1 MHAAYLWKDPTL
13 SIDLIYLIL
22 GIALLLAAVL
32 PGVLERYAVSA
43 AMVLLVVGVV
53 VGLLPLPEGLDLD
66 PLAIRPQIDRITEL
80 AVLVAL
86 MGVGLAIDRPLRL
99 RDRKSWARWS
109 PTWRLLAIG
118 MPITIAG
125 VALLGWGLGLAPAA
139 ALLLGATL
147 APTDPVLAGD
157 VQVGG
162 PRVGP
167 AEPKAEGDGEGGDG
181 GDSAGNAEG
190 DGDHGRPEGVVDE
203 EEAEAVDEEDDV
215 RFALTSE
222 AGLNDGLAFPFV
234 GAALLLAAGTA
245 TSLGSWVGW
254 LAWDLVGKV
263 AIAVVL
269 GTALGWA
276 LGRVAFRSRQP
287 TLRLAEQG
295 EPLLAIAALVMA
307 YGLVQVAHGYGFIGV
322 FACGLT
328 LRAAE
333 RGHEYHRSMHDV
345 VQRLERLLTL
355 IILLLLGMGLTNGLL
370 GSLDWR
376 GVLVAL
382 ALVFLI
388 RPVAGVVSLRLR
400 PRSPDLPGGLARK
413 EALAAAFFGVRGVG
427 SLYYLAYAAGH
438 EYFPEERWLWSTVA
452 FAIVVSVVVHGV
464 LATPVMNYLEG
475 RRERAGAARAR

>member
-1 MHAAYLWKDPTL
+1 VHAAYLWKDPTL
-13 SIDLIYLIL
+13 SIDLIYLLL

-32 PGVLERYAVSA
+32 PGLLERYAVSA

-53 VGLLPLPEGLDLD
+53 IGLLPVPRGLDLD
-66 PLAIRPQIDRITEL
+66 PLSIGPQIERVTEL

-99 RDRKSWARWS
+99 SDRASWARWS
-109 PTWRLLAIG
+109 STWRLLAIG

-139 ALLLGATL
+139 ALLLGAVL

-167 AEPKAEGDGEGGDG
+167 AEPKVEGDGEGADG
-181 GDSAGNAEG
+181 ADHVTPPAETT
-190 DGDHGRPEGVVDE
+190 VS
-203 EEAEAVDEEDDV
+203 EAEAESVDEEDEV

-254 LAWDLVGKV
+254 FAWDLVGKIV
-263 AIAVVL
+263 IAIVL
-269 GTALGWA
+269 GALLGA
-276 LGRVAFRSRQP
+276 VLGRVAFRSRQP

-295 EPLLAIAALVMA
+295 EPLLAIAALVLA

-355 IILLLLGMGLTNGLL
+355 VILLLLGMGVTNGLL
-370 GSLDWR
+370 RSLDWR

-388 RPVAGVVSLRLR
+388 RPAAGVVSLRLR

-413 EALAAAFFGVRGVG
+413 EALAAGFFGVRGVG
-427 SLYYLAYAAGH
+427 SLYYLAYAAGQEH
-438 EYFPEERWLWSTVA
+438 FPEERWLWSTVA
-452 FAIVVSVVVHGV
+452 FAIVLSVVVHGV
-464 LATPVMNYLEG
+464 LATPVMNYLE
-475 RRERAGAARAR
+475 RRRTRANAG

>member
-1 MHAAYLWKDPTL
+1 VHAAYLWKDLTL

-43 AMVLLVVGVV
+43 AMVLLVVGMV

-99 RDRKSWARWS
+99 RDRTSWARWS

-125 VALLGWGLGLAPAA
+125 VTLLGWGLGLAPAA
-139 ALLLGATL
+139 ALLLGAAL

-162 PRVGP
+162 PHVGP
-167 AEPKAEGDGEGGDG
+167 AEPKAEGDGEGASSEADSTSDG
-181 GDSAGNAEG
+181 QGGT
-190 DGDHGRPEGVVDE
+190 VDA

-234 GAALLLAAGTA
+234 GASLLIAAGTA
-245 TSLGSWVGW
+245 TSFGSWVGW
-254 LAWDLVGKV
+254 LAWDLGGKV
-263 AIAVVL
+263 LVAVVL
-269 GTALGWA
+269 GTALGWL
-276 LGRVAFRSRQP
+276 LGRVAFRSRRQ

-370 GSLDWR
+370 GALDWR

-400 PRSPDLPGGLARK
+400 PRSPDLPGGLGRK

-438 EYFPEERWLWSTVA
+438 EHFPEERWLWSTVA

-464 LATPVMNYLEG
+464 LATPVMNYLEV
-475 RRERAGAARAR
+475 RRERARVARAR

>member
-1 MHAAYLWKDPTL
+1 MPVATVLTVPDLATPDLATAPGGRAA
-13 SIDLIYLIL
+13 
-22 GIALLLAAVL
+22 
-32 PGVLERYAVSA
+32 
-43 AMVLLVVGVV
+43 
-53 VGLLPLPEGLDLD
+53 
-66 PLAIRPQIDRITEL
+66 
-80 AVLVAL
+80 
-86 MGVGLAIDRPLRL
+86 
-99 RDRKSWARWS
+99 SWRGRCA
-109 PTWRLLAIG
+109 
-118 MPITIAG
+118 
-125 VALLGWGLGLAPAA
+125 
-139 ALLLGATL
+139 
-147 APTDPVLAGD
+147 
-157 VQVGG
+157 QGG
-162 PRVGP
+162 T
-167 AEPKAEGDGEGGDG
+167 
-181 GDSAGNAEG
+181 
-190 DGDHGRPEGVVDE
+190 VDE

-234 GAALLLAAGTA
+234 AAALLIATGSA
-245 TSLGSWVGW
+245 TSLGSWFGW

-263 AIAVVL
+263 VIALVL
-269 GTALGWA
+269 GAGLGWL
-276 LGRVAFRSRQP
+276 LGRIAFRSRQQ

-307 YGLVQVAHGYGFIGV
+307 YGLVQVAHGYGFLGV

-355 IILLLLGMGLTNGLL
+355 IILLLLGMGLSNGLL
-370 GSLDWR
+370 DSLDWR

-388 RPVAGVVSLRLR
+388 RPFAGVVSLRLR
-400 PRSPDLPGGLARK
+400 PRSPDLPGGLGRK

-438 EYFPEERWLWSTVA
+438 AYFPEERWLWSTVA

-464 LATPVMNYLEG
+464 LATPVMDYLE
-475 RRERAGAARAR
+475 RRRSHA

>member
-1 MHAAYLWKDPTL
+1 VHAAYLWKDLTL

-22 GIALLLAAVL
+22 GVALLLAAVL

-53 VGLLPLPEGLDLD
+53 VGLLPMPQGLVLD
-66 PLAIRPQIDRITEL
+66 PLAIGPQIERITEF

-99 RDRKSWARWS
+99 RDRASWARWS
-109 PTWRLLAIG
+109 PTWRLLVIG
-118 MPITIAG
+118 MPITIASM
-125 VALLGWGLGLAPAA
+125 ALLGWGLGLAPAA
-139 ALLLGATL
+139 ALLLGAAL

-162 PRVGP
+162 PHVGP
-167 AEPKAEGDGEGGDG
+167 AEPKAEGGGEGG
-181 GDSAGNAEG
+181 SEG
-190 DGDHGRPEGVVDE
+190 DGDSNGDGDSDGAVDGAVDE
-203 EEAEAVDEEDDV
+203 AEAEAVDEEDDEEDDV

-234 GAALLLAAGTA
+234 GAALLIAGGTA
-245 TSLGSWVGW
+245 TSVGSWVGW
-254 LAWDLVGKV
+254 LAWDVVGKILI
-263 AIAVVL
+263 AIVL
-269 GTALGWA
+269 GAALGA
-276 LGRVAFRSRQP
+276 LLGRVAFRSRRP

-307 YGLVQVAHGYGFIGV
+307 YGLVQVAHGYGFLGV

-355 IILLLLGMGLTNGLL
+355 IVLLLLGMGVTNGLL
-370 GSLDWR
+370 GALDWR

-438 EYFPEERWLWSTVA
+438 EYFPEERWLWSTIA

-464 LATPVMNYLEG
+464 LATPVMDYLE
-475 RRERAGAARAR
+475 RRRTAV

>member
-1 MHAAYLWKDPTL
+1 M
-13 SIDLIYLIL
+13 
-22 GIALLLAAVL
+22 
-32 PGVLERYAVSA
+32 SA

-53 VGLLPLPEGLDLD
+53 VGLLPMPQGLDLD
-66 PLAIRPQIDRITEL
+66 PLAIGPQIERITEL

-99 RDRKSWARWS
+99 RDRASWARWS

-139 ALLLGATL
+139 ALLLGAAL

-162 PRVGP
+162 PHVGP
-167 AEPKAEGDGEGGDG
+167 AEPKAEGEGEGAA
-181 GDSAGNAEG
+181 SEAAAPAEG
-190 DGDHGRPEGVVDE
+190 GVDE
-203 EEAEAVDEEDDV
+203 EAAEAVDEEDDV

-234 GAALLLAAGTA
+234 GASLLIAAGTA
-245 TSLGSWVGW
+245 TSFGSWVGW

-263 AIAVVL
+263 VIAVVL
-269 GTALGWA
+269 GAALGAA
-276 LGRVAFRSRQP
+276 LGRVAFRSKRP

-307 YGLVQVAHGYGFIGV
+307 YGLVQVAHGYGFLGV

-355 IILLLLGMGLTNGLL
+355 IILLLLGMGVTNGLL
-370 GSLDWR
+370 GALDWR

-388 RPVAGVVSLRLR
+388 RPAAGVLSLRLR

-438 EYFPEERWLWSTVA
+438 EHFPEERWLWSTVA

-464 LATPVMNYLEG
+464 LATPVMGYLE
-475 RRERAGAARAR
+475 RRRTAL

>member
-1 MHAAYLWKDPTL
+1 M
-13 SIDLIYLIL
+13 
-22 GIALLLAAVL
+22 
-32 PGVLERYAVSA
+32 SA
-43 AMVLLVVGVV
+43 AIVLLVVGVV
-53 VGLLPLPEGLDLD
+53 VGLLPLPEGLVLD
-66 PLAIRPQIDRITEL
+66 PVAIGPQIERITEF

-99 RDRKSWARWS
+99 RDRASWARWS

-139 ALLLGATL
+139 ALLLGAAL

-162 PRVGP
+162 PHVGP
-167 AEPKAEGDGEGGDG
+167 AEPRSEAEGDGESDG
-181 GDSAGNAEG
+181 SGNEARDAAAPTE
-190 DGDHGRPEGVVDE
+190 PAVDE

-234 GAALLLAAGTA
+234 GASLAIAAGAA

-263 AIAVVL
+263 VIAL
-269 GTALGWA
+269 ALGA
-276 LGRVAFRSRQP
+276 SLGALLGRVAFRSKRP

-295 EPLLAIAALVMA
+295 EPLLAIAALIMA
-307 YGLVQVAHGYGFIGV
+307 YGLVQVAHGYGFLGV

-355 IILLLLGMGLTNGLL
+355 IILLLLGMGISNGLL
-370 GSLDWR
+370 GALDWR
-376 GVLVAL
+376 GALVAL
-382 ALVFLI
+382 SLVFLI
-388 RPVAGVVSLRLR
+388 RPAAGVLSLRLR
-400 PRSPDLPGGLARK
+400 PRSPELPGGLARK

-438 EYFPEERWLWSTVA
+438 EHFAEERWLWSTVA

-464 LATPVMNYLEG
+464 LATPVMGYLEN
-475 RRERAGAARAR
+475 RRSRGAA

>member
-1 MHAAYLWKDPTL
+1 
-13 SIDLIYLIL
+13 
-22 GIALLLAAVL
+22 
-32 PGVLERYAVSA
+32 
-43 AMVLLVVGVV
+43 
-53 VGLLPLPEGLDLD
+53 
-66 PLAIRPQIDRITEL
+66 
-80 AVLVAL
+80 
-86 MGVGLAIDRPLRL
+86 
-99 RDRKSWARWS
+99 
-109 PTWRLLAIG
+109 

-125 VALLGWGLGLAPAA
+125 VTLLGWGLGLAPAA
-139 ALLLGATL
+139 ALLLGAAL

-162 PRVGP
+162 PHVGP
-167 AEPKAEGDGEGGDG
+167 AEPKAEGDGEGASSEADG
-181 GDSAGNAEG
+181 TA
-190 DGDHGRPEGVVDE
+190 DGQGGTVDA

-234 GAALLLAAGTA
+234 GASLLIAAGTA
-245 TSLGSWVGW
+245 TSFGSWVGW

-263 AIAVVL
+263 LVAVVL
-269 GTALGWA
+269 GTALGWL
-276 LGRVAFRSRQP
+276 LGRVAFRSRRQ

-370 GSLDWR
+370 GALDWR

-400 PRSPDLPGGLARK
+400 PRSPDLPGGLGRK

-438 EYFPEERWLWSTVA
+438 EHFPEERWLWSTVA

-464 LATPVMNYLEG
+464 LATPVMNYLEV
-475 RRERAGAARAR
+475 RRERARVARAR

>member
-1 MHAAYLWKDPTL
+1 
-13 SIDLIYLIL
+13 
-22 GIALLLAAVL
+22 
-32 PGVLERYAVSA
+32 
-43 AMVLLVVGVV
+43 MVLLVVGVV

-66 PLAIRPQIDRITEL
+66 PVAIGPQIERITEL

-99 RDRKSWARWS
+99 RDRVSWARWS

-139 ALLLGATL
+139 ALLLGAAL

-162 PRVGP
+162 PHVGP
-167 AEPKAEGDGEGGDG
+167 AEPKAEGGGEGAP
-181 GDSAGNAEG
+181 SEAASPSEG
-190 DGDHGRPEGVVDE
+190 DVDE

-234 GAALLLAAGTA
+234 GASLLIAAGTA
-245 TSLGSWVGW
+245 TSVGSWVGW

-263 AIAVVL
+263 LIAVVL
-269 GTALGWA
+269 GTALGWL
-276 LGRVAFRSRQP
+276 LGRVAFRSTQP

-307 YGLVQVAHGYGFIGV
+307 YGLVQVAHGYGFLGV

-333 RGHEYHRSMHDV
+333 RGHEYHRSLHDV
-345 VQRLERLLTL
+345 EQRLERLLTL
-355 IILLLLGMGLTNGLL
+355 IILLLLGMGVTNGLL
-370 GSLDWR
+370 GALDWR
-376 GVLVAL
+376 GVLVAI

-388 RPVAGVVSLRLR
+388 RPAAGVLSLRLR

-427 SLYYLAYAAGH
+427 SLYYLAYALGH

-464 LATPVMNYLEG
+464 LATPVMGYLE
-475 RRERAGAARAR
+475 RRRALA

>member
-1 MHAAYLWKDPTL
+1 VHAAYLWKDPTL
-13 SIDLIYLIL
+13 SIDLIYLLL

-32 PGVLERYAVSA
+32 PGLLERYAVSA
-43 AMVLLVVGVV
+43 AIVLLVVGLVI
-53 VGLLPLPEGLDLD
+53 GLLPVPRGLDLD
-66 PLAIRPQIDRITEL
+66 PLSIGPQIERITEL

-99 RDRKSWARWS
+99 SDRASWARWS

-118 MPITIAG
+118 MPITIGG

-139 ALLLGATL
+139 ALLLGAVL

-167 AEPKAEGDGEGGDG
+167 AEPKVEGDDE
-181 GDSAGNAEG
+181 SAHGAERTT
-190 DGDHGRPEGVVDE
+190 DPEHTTHPADTTVSE
-203 EEAEAVDEEDDV
+203 EEAESVDEEDEV

-254 LAWDLVGKV
+254 LTWDLVGKIV
-263 AIAVVL
+263 IAVVIGALL
-269 GTALGWA
+269 GGV

-295 EPLLAIAALVMA
+295 EPLLAIAALVLA
-307 YGLVQVAHGYGFIGV
+307 YGLVQVAHGYGFLGV

-355 IILLLLGMGLTNGLL
+355 IILLLLGMGVTNGLL
-370 GSLDWR
+370 RSLDWR

-388 RPVAGVVSLRLR
+388 RPAAGVVSLRLR

-427 SLYYLAYAAGH
+427 SLYYLAYAAGQ

-452 FAIVVSVVVHGV
+452 FAIVLSVVVHGV
-464 LATPVMNYLEG
+464 LATPVMNYLE
-475 RRERAGAARAR
+475 RRRARANAR

>member
-1 MHAAYLWKDPTL
+1 
-13 SIDLIYLIL
+13 
-22 GIALLLAAVL
+22 
-32 PGVLERYAVSA
+32 
-43 AMVLLVVGVV
+43 
-53 VGLLPLPEGLDLD
+53 
-66 PLAIRPQIDRITEL
+66 
-80 AVLVAL
+80 
-86 MGVGLAIDRPLRL
+86 MGVGLAIDRPLHL
-99 RDRKSWARWS
+99 RDRASWARWS

-118 MPITIAG
+118 MPLTIAS
-125 VALLGWGLGLAPAA
+125 VSLLGWGLGIAPAA
-139 ALLLGATL
+139 ALLLGSAL

-162 PRVGP
+162 PHVGP
-167 AEPKAEGDGEGGDG
+167 AEPKAEGHEEGDVE
-181 GDSAGNAEG
+181 EG
-190 DGDHGRPEGVVDE
+190 DGETTREVEGEAEGEAEREAGSAGPPQAAATGDGDRAGHEEKARDEQKADEKEAEAVDE
-203 EEAEAVDEEDDV
+203 DEAEAVDEEDEV

-234 GAALLLAAGTA
+234 GAALLIATGTA
-245 TSLGSWVGW
+245 TSVGSWVGW
-254 LAWDLVGKV
+254 LAWDLVGKIV
-263 AIAVVL
+263 IAIVL
-269 GTALGWA
+269 GAGLGWL
-276 LGRVAFRSRQP
+276 LGRIAFRSRKQ

-307 YGLVQVAHGYGFIGV
+307 YGLVQVAHGYGFLGV

-355 IILLLLGMGLTNGLL
+355 FILLMLGMGLSNGLL

-400 PRSPDLPGGLARK
+400 PRPPELPGGLARK

-438 EYFPEERWLWSTVA
+438 AHFPEERWLWSTVA
-452 FAIVVSVVVHGV
+452 FAIVISVVVHGV
-464 LATPVMNYLEG
+464 LATPVMSYLE
-475 RRERAGAARAR
+475 RRRSLA

>member
-1 MHAAYLWKDPTL
+1 MDFPT
-13 SIDLIYLIL
+13 
-22 GIALLLAAVL
+22 G
-32 PGVLERYAVSA
+32 
-43 AMVLLVVGVV
+43 
-53 VGLLPLPEGLDLD
+53 LPLPVA
-66 PLAIRPQIDRITEL
+66 LAVIAVLGYLVGRRSRAQAVSEADKARRELRRAKLVAKELEQVAESVRKNLANHQLSVARFKDRIGEL
-80 AVLVAL
+80 S
-86 MGVGLAIDRPLRL
+86 GRE
-99 RDRKSWARWS
+99 KE
-109 PTWRLLAIG
+109 
-118 MPITIAG
+118 
-125 VALLGWGLGLAPAA
+125 AA
-139 ALLLGATL
+139 WQELC
-147 APTDPVLAGD
+147 
-157 VQVGG
+157 
-162 PRVGP
+162 
-167 AEPKAEGDGEGGDG
+167 GE
-181 GDSAGNAEG
+181 
-190 DGDHGRPEGVVDE
+190 
-203 EEAEAVDEEDDV
+203 
-215 RFALTSE
+215 SE
-222 AGLNDGLAFPFV
+222 QIL
-234 GAALLLAAGTA
+234 
-245 TSLGSWVGW
+245 
-254 LAWDLVGKV
+254 K
-263 AIAVVL
+263 
-269 GTALGWA
+269 
-276 LGRVAFRSRQP
+276 P

-427 SLYYLAYAAGH
+427 SLYYLAYATGH

>member
-1 MHAAYLWKDPTL
+1 
-13 SIDLIYLIL
+13 
-22 GIALLLAAVL
+22 
-32 PGVLERYAVSA
+32 
-43 AMVLLVVGVV
+43 
-53 VGLLPLPEGLDLD
+53 
-66 PLAIRPQIDRITEL
+66 
-80 AVLVAL
+80 
-86 MGVGLAIDRPLRL
+86 
-99 RDRKSWARWS
+99 
-109 PTWRLLAIG
+109 

-139 ALLLGATL
+139 ALLLGAAL

-162 PRVGP
+162 PHVGP
-167 AEPKAEGDGEGGDG
+167 AEPKAEGDGEGEAKSGGPDGPGGPGDANG
-181 GDSAGNAEG
+181 PGD
-190 DGDHGRPEGVVDE
+190 DTVDE
-203 EEAEAVDEEDDV
+203 AEAEAVDEEDDV

-234 GAALLLAAGTA
+234 AASLLIAAGTA
-245 TSLGSWVGW
+245 TSVGSWVGW

-263 AIAVVL
+263 VIAVVL
-269 GTALGWA
+269 GAALGA
-276 LGRVAFRSRQP
+276 LLGRVAFRSKQP

-307 YGLVQVAHGYGFIGV
+307 YGLVQVSHGYGFLGV

-355 IILLLLGMGLTNGLL
+355 IILLLLGMGVTNGLL
-370 GSLDWR
+370 GALDWR
-376 GVLVAL
+376 GVLVAV

-388 RPVAGVVSLRLR
+388 RPAAGILSLRLR

-438 EYFPEERWLWSTVA
+438 EHFQEERWLWSTIA

-464 LATPVMNYLEG
+464 LATPVMSYLE
-475 RRERAGAARAR
+475 RRRTAR

>member
-13 SIDLIYLIL
+13 SIDLIYLLL

-32 PGVLERYAVSA
+32 PGLLERYAVSA
-43 AMVLLVVGVV
+43 AMVLLIVGVV
-53 VGLLPLPEGLDLD
+53 VGLLPLPQGLDLD
-66 PLAIRPQIDRITEL
+66 PLSIGPQIERITEL
-80 AVLVAL
+80 TVLVAL

-99 RDRKSWARWS
+99 RDRASWARWS

-139 ALLLGATL
+139 ALLLGAAL

-162 PRVGP
+162 PHVGP
-167 AEPKAEGDGEGGDG
+167 AEPKAEGDGEG
-181 GDSAGNAEG
+181 
-190 DGDHGRPEGVVDE
+190 PETPEAAHHATQPADATVDE

-245 TSLGSWVGW
+245 SSVGSWVGW
-254 LAWDLVGKV
+254 FAWDLVGKIV
-263 AIAVVL
+263 IAIVL
-269 GTALGWA
+269 GALLGA
-276 LGRVAFRSRQP
+276 VLGRVAFRSRQP

-307 YGLVQVAHGYGFIGV
+307 YGLVQVAHGYGFLGV

-355 IILLLLGMGLTNGLL
+355 IILLLLGMGVTNGLL
-370 GSLDWR
+370 RSLDWR

-388 RPVAGVVSLRLR
+388 RPAAGVVSLRLR

-464 LATPVMNYLEG
+464 LATPVMSYLE
-475 RRERAGAARAR
+475 RRRTLANAG